1 MRVSLFLSDAAQADA
16 QSGKVHALGLG
27 WRQCQTPTPPFALV
41 LFLDIDWD
49 ETNKQ
54 HQLKCQLLTADG
66 DPVVVPGPH
75 GPQRILFEAAAE
87 AGRAPGA
94 IQAPRFACRSP
105 STFLRE
111 FPWNQESTSGAW
123 RSKVT
128 SGPRRSKHLSWPA
141 GATRRRHAGRVDRRN
156 PDRDNH
162 FHYSH
167 ASDRRGWHLLLLISV
182 VLQ

>member
-1 MRVSLFLSDAAQADA
+1 MPSPGRSMR
-16 QSGKVHALGLG
+16 SGWAGGNAKH
-27 WRQCQTPTPPFALV
+27 RPPFALV

-94 IQAPRFACRSP
+94 IHGTSVRMPLTLNIPAGI
-105 STFLRE
+105 
-111 FPWNQESTSGAW
+111 PWNQESTSGAW

>member
-1 MRVSLFLSDAAQADA
+1 MR
-16 QSGKVHALGLG
+16 SGWAGGNAKH
-27 WRQCQTPTPPFALV
+27 RPPFALV

-75 GPQRILFEAAAE
+75 GPQRILLKPPPRRAALLA
-87 AGRAPGA
+87 
-94 IQAPRFACRSP
+94 QSTAPRFACRSP

-141 GATRRRHAGRVDRRN
+141 GPPAGVMRVGLIAEILTATTTFTILTHPIAAVGTCCC
-156 PDRDNH
+156 
-162 FHYSH
+162 
-167 ASDRRGWHLLLLISV
+167 
-182 VLQ
+182 